1 MTMPK
6 AAVYENYSLVF
17 SQDNIRMS
25 RQFLIMQPV
34 SETISVEILADN
46 HFRFVSVDLMED
58 MTWLRF
64 SFEKTSMVF
73 MFD

>member
-34 SETISVEILADN
+34 SETISVEILADKD
-46 HFRFVSVDLMED
+46 RKSV
-58 MTWLRF
+58 
-64 SFEKTSMVF
+64 V
-73 MFD
+73 

>member
-25 RQFLIMQPV
+25 RQFLIMKPV

-46 HFRFVSVDLMED
+46 HCRFCGGRANGRHDLA
-58 MTWLRF
+58 
-64 SFEKTSMVF
+64 SFLF
-73 MFD
+73 

>member
-25 RQFLIMQPV
+25 RQFLIMKPV

-46 HFRFVSVDLMED
+46 HFRFCVGRSNGRHDLA
-58 MTWLRF
+58 
-64 SFEKTSMVF
+64 SFLF
-73 MFD
+73 